1 MAAIE
6 KNRKII
12 EEAKAQGKEISL
24 EEQKRMQE
32 EVQQMMASQMSEQ
45 KKAAANKDGDAVDKL
60 KAEVDQEI

>member
-1 MAAIE
+1 MAVIE

-32 EVQQMMASQMSEQ
+32 EV
-45 KKAAANKDGDAVDKL
+45 K
-60 KAEVDQEI
+60 